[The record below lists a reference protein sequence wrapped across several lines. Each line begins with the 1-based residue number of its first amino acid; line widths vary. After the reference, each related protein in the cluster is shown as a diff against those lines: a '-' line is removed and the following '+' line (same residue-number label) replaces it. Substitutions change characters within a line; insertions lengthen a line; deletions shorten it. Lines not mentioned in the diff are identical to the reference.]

1 MARIDTLANFL
12 TDVATAIKSKTGKTD
27 AITPANFD
35 TEINSIEVGGGGSNN
50 NDKPTSSVLP
60 SGYTQL
66 EYVSARGTQYIDT
79 GFKPTEKTNF
89 EVTFV
94 SHNGFS
100 SNQGSIFGTRYT
112 YNSQAYHLCTFDSRD
127 NVKKGVGC
135 FIFGS
140 QFYTAFMKT
149 DGSKQSISLING
161 LYTGGDGTT
170 TDLSYVTTTPPDNLY
185 LFAAIDTLGK
195 NVIDYGSL
203 DLYYCSFSE
212 NGSKV
217 REFIPARNDNDG
229 TIGLYDTVTDV
240 FYTSNTNTQL
250 IAGPEITVSNTPTT
264 SLNVFIQEEEP
275 ETYDGIWLKDNNIM
289 VTGVDFASEFSI
301 FNSWSY
307 DTSVSTP
314 NAVREATN
322 VSVGTDIYVIGGTVD
337 NASSNS
343 MFKYDTVNKTIKSLT
358 PLPYKAYGIAATAFG
373 TDIYIFG
380 GRDGNSGLNKAYKY
394 DTLTDTYTQLT
405 NMPYYSGQFSCVLYH
420 DDIYL
425 FGGHHNGSQLRS
437 AYKYSISTN
446 EYTVLS
452 DLPYAINALTTVVC
466 RDMIYVLGGNN
477 NGPRNGVYVYDVNN
491 NNYTQVSSLP
501 YGVWGAASFVL
512 SPYIILVGG
521 YDAPS
526 GGDYS
531 DKIYIYNTITN
542 ETVISPNTLPEK
554 LGRLSGSFVNG
565 YFYIIGA
572 HINDQS
578 SSTNLSEICYS
589 PIYLDTSGY
598 NNHNNS
604 VLLICDNRG
613 IETCI
618 SSDGGVNIST
628 KVCGGYYFSNNT
640 VSQNIEVYCGTGT
653 KWEPL

>member
-1 MARIDTLANFL
+1 MNNIDLKLNDIEGIDFSL
-12 TDVATAIKSKTGKTD
+12 DVAVKKIEPPLDDLEVIPTKEQQSFNHEGTYGYDNVIVQAIPDEYIIPEGVLPITENATYDVTRYARVSASVHPAPYLQDKEIVITNNGTQDITYDEEYDGLNKVTITTNVQSTSGKTTLN
-27 AITPANFD
+27 IF
-35 TEINSIEVGGGGSNN
+35 
-50 NDKPTSSVLP
+50 
-60 SGYTQL
+60 TQ
-66 EYVSARGTQYIDT
+66 D
-79 GFKPTEKTNF
+79 
-89 EVTFV
+89 
-94 SHNGFS
+94 
-100 SNQGSIFGTRYT
+100 
-112 YNSQAYHLCTFDSRD
+112 
-127 NVKKGVGC
+127 
-135 FIFGS
+135 
-140 QFYTAFMKT
+140 
-149 DGSKQSISLING
+149 
-161 LYTGGDGTT
+161 
-170 TDLSYVTTTPPDNLY
+170 
-185 LFAAIDTLGK
+185 
-195 NVIDYGSL
+195 
-203 DLYYCSFSE
+203 
-212 NGSKV
+212 
-217 REFIPARNDNDG
+217 
-229 TIGLYDTVTDV
+229 
-240 FYTSNTNTQL
+240 
-250 IAGPEITVSNTPTT
+250 
-264 SLNVFIQEEEP
+264 EEP
-275 ETYDGIWLKDNNIM
+275 ETYDGIWVKDNNIA

-307 DTSVSTP
+307 DASVSTP

-322 VSVGTDIYVIGGTVD
+322 VSIGTDIYVIGGTV
-337 NASSNS
+337 NNGSSNS
-343 MFKYDTVNKTIKSLT
+343 MFKYDTVNKTIKSLAS
-358 PLPYKAYGIAATAFG
+358 LPYKAYGIAATAFG

-380 GRDGNSGLNKAYKY
+380 GRDGSNGLNKAYRY

-420 DDIYL
+420 NDIYL

-437 AYKYSISTN
+437 ACKYSISTN
-446 EYTVLS
+446 KYTVLR

-477 NGPRNGVYVYDVNN
+477 NGPRNGVYIYNTNN

-542 ETVISPNTLPEK
+542 ETVISPNVLPEK

-578 SSTNLSEICYS
+578 SSSNLSKICYS
-589 PIYLDTSGY
+589 PIYLDTSEY

-613 IETCI
+613 IETSL
-618 SSDGGVNIST
+618 SSDGGMNITT